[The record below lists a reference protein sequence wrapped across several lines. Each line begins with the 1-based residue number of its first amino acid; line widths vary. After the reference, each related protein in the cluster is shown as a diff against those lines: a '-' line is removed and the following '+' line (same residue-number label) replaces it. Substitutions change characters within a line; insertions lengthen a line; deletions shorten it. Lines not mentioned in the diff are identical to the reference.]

1 MIPAQGTSSHTPQI
15 KSSDAPGKCSHAAT
29 QDPSGRNEKNSHA
42 ATKTED
48 PRAATKS
55 WCSQIN
61 KLNISKVFLQI
72 KTSIMT
78 N

>member
-1 MIPAQGTSSHTPQI
+1 MPQI
-15 KSSDAPGKCSHAAT
+15 KSSNATGKCSHAAT
-29 QDPSGRNEKNSHA
+29 KDPSGRNEKNSHT
-42 ATKTED
+42 ATKIED

-55 WCSQIN
+55 WCIQIN
-61 KLNISKVFLQI
+61 KLNIFKVFLQI